1 MSSTS
6 HFNPDDKSSR
16 RFVRHYAEMVVAM
29 FLGMV
34 VLGLPAGWLF
44 RALGTSWSK
53 LSPATMLFAMAIT
66 MAIPM
71 AAWMRYRGHAWR
83 LNLEMVASMLLP
95 TLALTAL
102 LWARIV
108 AGMGAL
114 MVIEH
119 VAMLACM
126 LVAMLLRRE
135 EYSGS
140 NHAHD
145 LAEHAIAA

>member
-6 HFNPDDKSSR
+6 QFKPDDKSSG
-16 RFVRHYAEMVVAM
+16 RFVRHYAEMVVVM
-29 FLGMV
+29 FLGMI
-34 VLGLPAGWLF
+34 VLGLPAGCLF
-44 RALGTSWSK
+44 SALGTSWSK

-66 MAIPM
+66 MAVPM

-95 TLALTAL
+95 TLALMAL

-119 VAMLACM
+119 IAMLACM

-140 NHAHD
+140 CHAHGP
-145 LAEHAIAA
+145 AEHAIAA